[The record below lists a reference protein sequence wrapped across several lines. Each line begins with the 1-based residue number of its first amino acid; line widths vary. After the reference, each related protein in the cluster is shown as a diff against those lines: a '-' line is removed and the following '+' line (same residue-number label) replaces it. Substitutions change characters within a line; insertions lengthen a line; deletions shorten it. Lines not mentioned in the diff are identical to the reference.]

1 MNTSRVEAFSD
12 GVLAIVITIM
22 VLKLKTPENLDLA
35 GLKEI
40 YPTLLAYILSY
51 VYVGIYWANHH
62 HLLAVLKT
70 VNGKILWRNLF
81 WLFFMSL
88 IPTST
93 EWMGLNPSVELP
105 TFFYGLILLM
115 CAISY
120 NILQTEV
127 IRVNGRDSELAERI
141 GKDYKGKGSIL
152 AYLIA
157 LIFAIYLPLIAYV
170 IYVAIALLW
179 IIPDKRLEY
188 IFYQNE

>member
-1 MNTSRVEAFSD
+1 MNTSRAEAFSD

-22 VLKLKTPENLDLA
+22 VLKLQPPASLDLA

-51 VYVGIYWANHH
+51 AYVGIYWANHH

-88 IPTST
+88 IPTFT
-93 EWMGLNPSVELP
+93 EWMGLNPSVKLP
-105 TFFYGLILLM
+105 AFFYGFILLM
-115 CAISY
+115 CAVSY
-120 NILQTEV
+120 NILQTEI
-127 IRVNGRDSELAERI
+127 IRVNGKDSDLAKKI
-141 GKDYKGKGSIL
+141 GKDFKGKGSIVFYIL
-152 AYLIA
+152 A
-157 LIFAIYLPLIAYV
+157 LIFAFYQPLISYL

-179 IIPDKRLEY
+179 IIPDKRLEST
-188 IFYQNE
+188 FYK